1 MALCYSSLLLLL
13 ISVTSAHA
21 SDENEKE
28 EIIEIDSDE
37 EPEVQPRVARQ
48 APEGSGM
55 WPDYNLDDEDTIV
68 PEYGST
74 NIVSSRVIPEASS
87 PTFSYPASPRTSRGQ
102 TPSLNTATPRRETR
116 GRRKGERPARPPRLT
131 SYYPDLHGAASEGSG
146 GGVIS
151 SSASATTTTPT
162 SSPPPAP

>member
-1 MALCYSSLLLLL
+1 MALCYSSLLLTLLL
-13 ISVTSAHA
+13 ISVTTAQA
-21 SDENEKE
+21 SDEKE

-37 EPEVQPRVARQ
+37 EPEIQPRVARQ

-102 TPSLNTATPRRETR
+102 TPSLNTATPRRGNRHEGIFLKLTKKNRRYEQKISEKNETF
-116 GRRKGERPARPPRLT
+116 GNLG
-131 SYYPDLHGAASEGSG
+131 
-146 GGVIS
+146 
-151 SSASATTTTPT
+151 
-162 SSPPPAP
+162 

>member
-1 MALCYSSLLLLL
+1 MALCYSSLLLTLLL
-13 ISVTSAHA
+13 IGVTTAQA
-21 SDENEKE
+21 SDEKE

-102 TPSLNTATPRRETR
+102 TPSLNTATPRRESR
-116 GRRKGERPARPPRLT
+116 
-131 SYYPDLHGAASEGSG
+131 HGG
-146 GGVIS
+146 IFF
-151 SSASATTTTPT
+151 
-162 SSPPPAP
+162 

>member
-1 MALCYSSLLLLL
+1 MALCYSLLLLTLLL
-13 ISVTSAHA
+13 ISVTTAQA
-21 SDENEKE
+21 SDEKE

-87 PTFSYPASPRTSRGQ
+87 PTAHSERWRPWRGYAANLLWR
-102 TPSLNTATPRRETR
+102 SLLA
-116 GRRKGERPARPPRLT
+116 
-131 SYYPDLHGAASEGSG
+131 
-146 GGVIS
+146 
-151 SSASATTTTPT
+151 
-162 SSPPPAP
+162 